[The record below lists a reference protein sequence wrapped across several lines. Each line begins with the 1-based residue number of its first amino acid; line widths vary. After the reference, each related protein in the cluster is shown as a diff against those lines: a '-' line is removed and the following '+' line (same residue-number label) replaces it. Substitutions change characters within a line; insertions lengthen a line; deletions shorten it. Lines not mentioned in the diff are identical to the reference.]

1 MLPMPPPCA
10 FRLSRVAIADVM
22 TFRVVTVGPDD
33 PVSVAIARML
43 EEGIGSVA
51 VCEGERLVGI
61 FTERDVLRLAGEGPG
76 FAEVRVGDVM
86 TRSPVTLAPHD
97 DVLDAA
103 RLMGERKI
111 RHVPVLEGENLL
123 GMVGVREVM
132 RTLVERLWRTQDPEA
147 HERARELLAR
157 GSSTL
162 SSDA

>member
-1 MLPMPPPCA
+1 MA
-10 FRLSRVAIADVM
+10 
-22 TFRVVTVGPDD
+22 FRVVTVAPDD
-33 PVSVAIARML
+33 PVRLAIARML
-43 EEGIGSVA
+43 EESIGSVA

-61 FTERDVLRLAGEGPG
+61 FTERDVLRVAGEGSE

-86 TRSPVTLAPHD
+86 TRNPVTLRPDD
-97 DVLDAA
+97 DVLEAA

-123 GMVGVREVM
+123 GMVGIREVM

-157 GSSTL
+157 GNSTL
-162 SSDA
+162 SSDSKGV